1 MHDKKLAQW
10 VHVLD
15 IFPCCTLELNH
26 SSGLTRLTG
35 NTSKPPSYL
44 SQTSQASLTTAPL
57 TTEFPSF
64 DVSFP
69 TESSWLTSP
78 VMYGIT
84 GGVGVLG
91 IILMTY
97 MCYKCCYRSRPLQL
111 NMAGATSNLSMS
123 RMVQLP
129 SQFPIGA
136 SCIYQDKDT
145 ICLVNQD

>member
-1 MHDKKLAQW
+1 MHYKKLAQW
-10 VHVLD
+10 IHVLD
-15 IFPCCTLELNH
+15 IFQCCTLENH
-26 SSGLTRLTG
+26 SSSLTRLTG
-35 NTSKPPSYL
+35 NTSKPPGYSSL
-44 SQTSQASLTTAPL
+44 PSQAPL
-57 TTEFPSF
+57 ITEPF
-64 DVSFP
+64 DFSFP

-84 GGVGVLG
+84 GGAIVLG

-97 MCYKCCYRSRPLQL
+97 VCYKRCYRSRPLQL
-111 NMAGATSNLSMS
+111 TMTAATSNLPMS

-129 SQFPIGA
+129 SQFPIGP